1 MDSKTREVVRQR
13 AARITALMQH
23 PSWEE
28 WVAEAKRKIAL
39 LEARASREA
48 LKLEGANQ
56 RELDYIRGWI
66 AALRWTY
73 KMPEAAEDQ
82 LTRFIEEEARDA
94 ERDGSGSAPER
105 S

>member
-1 MDSKTREVVRQR
+1 MDSKAREVIRQR
-13 AARITALMQH
+13 AARIAALMQH
-23 PSWEE
+23 PSGEE
-28 WVAEAKRKIAL
+28 WVAEARRKIAL
-39 LEARASREA
+39 METRAAKEA
-48 LKLEGANQ
+48 LRHEGASQ

-94 ERDGSGSAPER
+94 ERVGSAPER